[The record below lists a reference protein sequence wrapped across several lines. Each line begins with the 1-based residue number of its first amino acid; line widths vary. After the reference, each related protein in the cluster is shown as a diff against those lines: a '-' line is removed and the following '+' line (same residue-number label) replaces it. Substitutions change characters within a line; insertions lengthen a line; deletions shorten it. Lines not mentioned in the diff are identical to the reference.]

1 MKTDDLIRALAA
13 DHPAEAPPKRMLRW
27 LAPALLAS
35 FALLM
40 LTLGPRPDL
49 VESLGEPLSVLRF
62 VLTLL
67 LGLSALRAVLTLAR
81 PEQKRGLFLPML
93 LVGVIAAG
101 LWVWA
106 WAATPAEGRQMAMV
120 GKTMAYCLTTIPILS
135 LFPVAALFALLR
147 RGAVT
152 APLRAGLAAGLAG
165 GGLAAA
171 IYAIHCTEDS
181 PLFYVT
187 WYGLAIL
194 SVTLLSGLIGQRLL
208 RW

>member
-13 DHPAEAPPKRMLRW
+13 DHPAEASPMRRLFW

-35 FALLM
+35 FTLLM
-40 LTLGPRPDL
+40 ATLGPRPDL
-49 VESLGEPLSVLRF
+49 MASLGDPLSVMRF
-62 VLTLL
+62 ALTLL

-81 PEQKRGLFLPML
+81 PEQQRGLFWPML
-93 LVGVIAAG
+93 VVGASATG
-101 LWVWA
+101 LWLWA

-120 GKTMAYCLTTIPILS
+120 GKTMIYCLTTIPVLS
-135 LFPVAALFALLR
+135 VLPVAALFALLR

-194 SVTLLSGLIGQRLL
+194 AVTLLSGLIGQRLL